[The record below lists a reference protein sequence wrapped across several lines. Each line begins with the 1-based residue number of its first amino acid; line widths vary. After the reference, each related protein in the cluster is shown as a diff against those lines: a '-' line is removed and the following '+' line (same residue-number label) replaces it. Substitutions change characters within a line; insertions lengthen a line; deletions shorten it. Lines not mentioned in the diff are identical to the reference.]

1 MIALNDAAVAEAPRP
16 LRTRSTRKTGDQ
28 SPKGPPARVAK
39 SKDAGKVKVSVYLD
53 ASVAAKLGVSAIIRQ
68 SDQSD
73 VANEILRAALSSVTF
88 YDKPSAS
95 SRPAD
100 STLMV
105 TEIGSEATD

>member
-1 MIALNDAAVAEAPRP
+1 MIALNDAAVAEAPRT
-16 LRTRSTRKTGDQ
+16 LRTRSTRKAGDQ
-28 SPKGPPARVAK
+28 ATKGPTARVAK
-39 SKDAGKVKVSVYLD
+39 SRDAGKVKVSVYLD

-88 YDKPSAS
+88 YDKPSPS

-100 STLMV
+100 STLPV
-105 TEIGSEATD
+105 GEDRSDVAA

>member
-28 SPKGPPARVAK
+28 SPKGATARVAK
-39 SKDAGKVKVSVYLD
+39 SKDAGKVKVSFYLD

-88 YDKPSAS
+88 YDKPSTS
-95 SRPAD
+95 SRPAEL
-100 STLMV
+100 TLPAG
-105 TEIGSEATD
+105 EDRPEATA